1 MDKRLNILIVDDDEV
16 DRMTVRRAI
25 QSAAINSNFD
35 EATDAHSAL
44 SAMREK
50 TYDCVFLDYFLPDSD
65 GLAVLERAR
74 TAGILSPI
82 VMLTGHGDE
91 RLAVKLMRSGASD
104 YLPKAQLSP
113 EVLAHS
119 ITLVTRL
126 YRLELERL
134 RAEEALKESNDRIVN
149 ILESISDAF
158 FAVDVSGRVT
168 YLNRQ
173 AELLLKS
180 SRETLIGKPI
190 WEQLEYFEPWFR
202 HAVEKT
208 LSEGVPSSLEGY
220 YVSQSSWLEVQIYPV
235 KGGISVYFR
244 DISERKRNE
253 ERLKYM
259 AHYDALT
266 GLPNRTLLT
275 DRLIQAL
282 PRLSWR
288 NRVVAVLFCDLDR
301 FKIVNDTLGHDV
313 GDQLLIEVAER
324 MKSCVREGDTVARLG
339 GDEFVIILTDV
350 AKPDD
355 VNRVAQK
362 IISST
367 AEPLMLEG
375 HEVYV
380 TASIGISISPA
391 DGEIPEIL
399 LKQADIAMYR
409 AKQQGK
415 NNYQLYSPSMN
426 NKAMARLTLES
437 AMRHALE
444 RDEFQLYYQ
453 PLLNFETHQ
462 ITGAEALVRWCHPE
476 MGVISPADFL
486 PLAEETGLII
496 PIGERLLQMA
506 CTQTLAWRQA
516 GYDNMRI
523 AFNLSDRQFKDAHF
537 TRLVEQTLRLT
548 GLPGEALELELTE
561 DIIMHGASQAVEQ
574 MNTLCAMGIRLAID
588 DFGTG
593 YSSLGHL
600 KNFPIH
606 TLKIDR
612 SFVNEIT
619 HDQNNAAIVEA
630 IMAMAHKLKLNVV
643 AEGVETQEQFDCLK
657 AMGANEMQGY
667 FFSRPIPAADY
678 TKLLAEHSAQPQG
691 RLQR

>member
-25 QSAAINSNFD
+25 QSALINANFE
-35 EATDAHSAL
+35 EAKDAHSAL
-44 SAMREK
+44 DAMRRK

-74 TAGILSPI
+74 MAGILSPI

-119 ITLVTRL
+119 ISLVTRL
-126 YRLELERL
+126 HRLEMERR

-158 FAVDVSGRVT
+158 FAVDMSGRVT

-173 AELLLKS
+173 AEQLLKS
-180 SRETLIGKPI
+180 SRDNLIGKPI
-190 WEQLEYFEPWFR
+190 WEQLENFEPWFR

-208 LSEGVPSSLEGY
+208 LSEGVPGSLEGY
-220 YVSQSSWLEVQIYPV
+220 YVSQSIWLEVQIYPV

-282 PRLSWR
+282 PRLAWR
-288 NRVVAVLFCDLDR
+288 KRVVAVMFCDLDR

-324 MKSCVREGDTVARLG
+324 LKCCVREGDTVARLG

-350 AKPDD
+350 AKPED
-355 VNRVAQK
+355 VNQIAQK
-362 IISST
+362 IISCTS
-367 AEPLMLEG
+367 EPVMLEG

-391 DGEIPEIL
+391 DGETPEVL

-426 NKAMARLTLES
+426 TKAMVRLTLES

-453 PLLNFETHQ
+453 PLLDFETNQ

-476 MGVISPADFL
+476 MGIISPADFL

-496 PIGERLLQMA
+496 PIGERLLHMA

-516 GYDNMRI
+516 GYDMRI
-523 AFNLSDRQFKDAHF
+523 AFNLSDRQFKHTHF
-537 TRLVEQTLRLT
+537 TQLVEQTLRNT

-561 DIIMHGASQAVEQ
+561 DIIMHGASQALEQ
-574 MNTLCAMGIRLAID
+574 MNMLCAMGIRLAID

-630 IMAMAHKLKLNVV
+630 ILAMAHKLKLNVV

-657 AMGANEMQGY
+657 VMGANEMQGY

-678 TKLLAEHSAQPQG
+678 TKLLATHYARPQA
-691 RLQR
+691 